1 MPSLTGR
8 NTLTEQVAQHLGQ
21 QIIRGHYPPRRKL
34 KELDIARELSV
45 SSNTVREAFH
55 IVEKRHLVTIEPGR
69 GAFVSEITPA
79 QVTQLYDFVLLL
91 LGELAKRT
99 ARQWQEKDVAEFL
112 ALVKRMN
119 EQQKA
124 NDAAAF
130 HATAFEF
137 VHQSLQFCDNR
148 YLEKALTDM
157 LPELQRFSYLALQ
170 AEASEIA
177 ESCALFQA
185 IMDSMLRR
193 DAEATAVAARA
204 YGENQSRIV
213 LKAIGATP

>member
-130 HATAFEF
+130 HDTAFEF
-137 VHQSLQFCDNR
+137 VHQSLQFCGNR
-148 YLEKALTDM
+148 YLEKALSDM
-157 LPELQRFSYLALQ
+157 LPELQRFSFLALQ

-193 DAEATAVAARA
+193 DAEATAVAARV
-204 YGENQSRIV
+204 YGENQARIV